1 MEVSS
6 AVFEQG
12 LQRREQRGLPEPA
25 RSREN
30 DSIRIARRKLEEHR
44 RLVDVEGIVASDVD
58 EVRIAERQRLQNG
71 IVHEEESLWIL
82 MAPCIVRPSDRK
94 LPKALEAPKKSGA
107 CREASACCLGAP
119 R

>member
-12 LQRREQRGLPEPA
+12 LQRRKQHGLPEPA

-44 RLVDVEGIVASDVD
+44 RFVDVEGIVASDLD
-58 EVRIAERQRLQNG
+58 EVRIAERQRLQN
-71 IVHEEESLWIL
+71 
-82 MAPCIVRPSDRK
+82 
-94 LPKALEAPKKSGA
+94 
-107 CREASACCLGAP
+107 
-119 R
+119 